1 MLCPQDRIL
10 VPLSGS
16 LQKIS
21 PVLLNGSPLR
31 DGGQLRP
38 LVKQKLVPGKTP
50 NFPAK
55 FGNMVG
61 IFYQID
67 SWVPGVGVNG
77 LNPTNLK
84 STLLMVK

>member
-1 MLCPQDRIL
+1 MLRPQNRIL
-10 VPLSGS
+10 VSLRGS
-16 LQKIS
+16 FQNFPRPFIWES
-21 PVLLNGSPLR
+21 PR

-38 LVKQKLVPGKTP
+38 LVKQKSVLGKTP

-55 FGNMVG
+55 CGNIIG

-84 STLLMVK
+84 RTLLMVK